1 MDTFIEF
8 CEKRNIVNDHCN
20 TKRQVIV
27 HLTDAEKLY
36 LKYLTIY
43 HGSQS
48 NALRMCLVDKKDDHF
63 LSKLSQ
69 VIENK

>member
-8 CEKRNIVNDHCN
+8 CEKRNIKNDQRD

-63 LSKLSQ
+63 LS
-69 VIENK
+69 NR